1 LAVFALD
8 RRSLPHRTEKAL
20 NPEYVKRHAPRRP
33 NRAAPASANPIGKD
47 RQDWLPIAALLLL
60 GSLAFIR
67 LLAVPAFEDEG
78 TELRWIWR
86 VIEAG
91 EWLQPLADGK
101 PLEVWPMV
109 PLVRLGLHPLS
120 AMRALNVLAGMAGA
134 VLTYRLARQLC
145 DRRTAFVCGACFA
158 ICPFVVYLQ
167 RLALA
172 ETFLCTAGI
181 WALISVLRF
190 IKFPTTWRAVLVAAS
205 LFLVAFCKIPVG
217 FIFLISM
224 PLAFATMPAA
234 ERRNLLRQPA
244 PRRVFA
250 AHVPVLLL
258 ALIVAVVAIV
268 RVRRGQSPGFGL
280 TILAGEGMGR
290 YQGIAKTIG
299 VPGISL
305 TGELAAQLSWPVVV
319 IGGIGIAAS
328 LILGDW
334 RQRWLVAV
342 GAVPMLGM
350 ALLAEFWFPRYL
362 LFTLPPLIV
371 GAVLGWRSLAP
382 RVGRFG
388 YPLELGVLAICAGL
402 LGRQSALLILNPRA
416 ANWSQ
421 VDRVQYF
428 EGWGSGYG
436 YREAANFILASPDV
450 PPIIYSLDGHSSYQ
464 LRSYLPP
471 EWTGRV
477 KPIFYGDD
485 GKALR
490 HETVRLKNLLAN
502 LPAWIV
508 ISEQLLPGYLDSSF
522 GAGAEK
528 INLRQIAKFDKPG
541 TRAQLAIYAVT
552 LR

>member
-1 LAVFALD
+1 MPQIAPLTQLRDSPDALD
-8 RRSLPHRTEKAL
+8 SVGGRR
-20 NPEYVKRHAPRRP
+20 
-33 NRAAPASANPIGKD
+33 
-47 RQDWLPIAALLLL
+47 DWLPIAALLLL

-67 LLAVPAFEDEG
+67 ILALPAFEDEG

-109 PLVRLGLHPLS
+109 PLVWLGLHPLTV
-120 AMRALNVLAGMAGA
+120 MRVLNVLAGMAGA
-134 VLTYRLARQLC
+134 VLTYRLARLLG
-145 DRRTAFVCGACFA
+145 DRRIAFVCGACFA

-181 WALISVLRF
+181 GALLSVL
-190 IKFPTTWRAVLVAAS
+190 KFMKSPTTWLATLVAAS
-205 LFLVAFCKIPVG
+205 LFLAAFCKIPVG

-234 ERRNLLRQPA
+234 ERRSLMRRPA

-280 TILAGEGMGR
+280 TILAGVGMGR
-290 YQGIAKTIG
+290 FQDIAKTLG

-305 TGELAAQLSWPVVV
+305 AGELAAQLSWPVVV

-328 LILGDW
+328 LVLGEW

-350 ALLAEFWFPRYL
+350 ALLAEFWYPRYL
-362 LFTLPPLIV
+362 LFTLPPLII

-382 RVGRFG
+382 RVGRLG
-388 YPLELGVLAICAGL
+388 YPLALAVLAICAGL

-421 VDRVQYF
+421 IDRVQYF
-428 EGWGSGYG
+428 EGWSSGYG
-436 YREAANFILASPDV
+436 YREAANFLLASPDI
-450 PPIIYSLDGHSSYQ
+450 PPMIYSLDGHSAYQ

-471 EWTGRV
+471 DWTARV
-477 KPIFYGDD
+477 KPIFYGED

-490 HETVRLKNLLAN
+490 DEEARLKYLLAN

-508 ISEQLLPGYLDSSF
+508 IPEQLLARYLDSSF
-522 GAGAEK
+522 GPGAEK

-541 TRAQLAIYAVT
+541 ARAQLAIYAVT

>member
-1 LAVFALD
+1 MGLFFPSPGPWV
-8 RRSLPHRTEKAL
+8 RISRYP
-20 NPEYVKRHAPRRP
+20 
-33 NRAAPASANPIGKD
+33 
-47 RQDWLPIAALLLL
+47 QDWLPIAALLLL

-67 LLAVPAFEDEG
+67 LLALPAFEDEG
-78 TELRWIWR
+78 TEMRWIWR

-109 PLVRLGLHPLS
+109 PLVRLGLHPLT

-134 VLTYRLARQLC
+134 VLTYLLARQLG
-145 DRRTAFVCGACFA
+145 DRTTAFVCGACFA

-172 ETFLCTAGI
+172 ETFLCVAGI
-181 WALISVLRF
+181 WALVSVLQFMRS
-190 IKFPTTWRAVLVAAS
+190 PTTWHAVLVAAS
-205 LFLVAFCKIPVG
+205 LFLVAFCKFPVG
-217 FIFLISM
+217 FIFLILM

-244 PRRVFA
+244 LTRVLA

-258 ALIVAVVAIV
+258 ALVVAVVATV
-268 RVRRGQSPGFGL
+268 QVWRGQAPGFGL
-280 TILAGEGMGR
+280 TILAGVGMGR
-290 YQGIAKTIG
+290 FQGIAKAFG
-299 VPGISL
+299 VPGTSL

-319 IGGIGIAAS
+319 IGGIGIGAS
-328 LILGDW
+328 LIVGDW

-350 ALLAEFWFPRYL
+350 ALLAKFWYPRYL
-362 LFTLPPLIV
+362 LFTLPPLII

-382 RVGRFG
+382 RFGRYG
-388 YPLELGVLAICAGL
+388 YPLELGVLAICVGL
-402 LGRQSALLILNPRA
+402 LGRQSALLILDPRA

-421 VDRVQYF
+421 VDRVSYF
-428 EGWGSGYG
+428 EGWSSGYG

-450 PPIIYSLDGHSSYQ
+450 PPMIYSLDGHSSYQ
-464 LRSYLPP
+464 LRTYLPP

-477 KPIFYGDD
+477 KPIIYGED
-485 GKALR
+485 GKVLR
-490 HETVRLKNLLAN
+490 VQTARLENLLAN

-508 ISEQLLPGYLDSSF
+508 ISEQLLPGYLNSSF
-522 GAGAEK
+522 GPGAEK

-541 TRAQLAIYAVT
+541 TRAQLAIYVVT
-552 LR
+552 AR

>member
-1 LAVFALD
+1 MPQI
-8 RRSLPHRTEKAL
+8 SKHRQE
-20 NPEYVKRHAPRRP
+20 
-33 NRAAPASANPIGKD
+33 
-47 RQDWLPIAALLLL
+47 WLPIGALLLL

-67 LLAVPAFEDEG
+67 LLALPAFEDEG

-101 PLEVWPMV
+101 PLEVWPVV
-109 PLVRLGLHPLS
+109 PLVWLGLHPLT
-120 AMRALNVLAGMAGA
+120 AMRALNVLVGMAGA
-134 VLTYRLARQLC
+134 VLTYRLARQIGG
-145 DRRTAFVCGACFA
+145 DRGTAFVCGAYFA

-181 WALISVLRF
+181 WALISVLQF
-190 IKFPTTWRAVLVAAS
+190 IKFPTTRHAALLAAS

-217 FIFLISM
+217 FIFLIAM

-234 ERRNLLRQPA
+234 QRSNLLHQPA
-244 PRRVFA
+244 LRRVFA
-250 AHVPVLLL
+250 SQGPVLLL
-258 ALIVAVVAIV
+258 AVIVAVVALV
-268 RVRRGQSPGFGL
+268 RVRRGQPPGFGL

-290 YQGIAKTIG
+290 YQGIAKTLG

-328 LILGDW
+328 LILGGW
-334 RQRWLVAV
+334 RQRWLVAS
-342 GAVPMLGM
+342 GAVPMLGI
-350 ALLAEFWFPRYL
+350 AVLAEFWFPRYL

-371 GAVLGWRSLAP
+371 AAVLGWESLVP

-402 LGRQSALLILNPRA
+402 LGRQSALLILDPKA

-421 VDRVQYF
+421 VDRVQYL

-450 PPIIYSLDGHSSYQ
+450 PQMIYSLDGHSAYQ

-477 KPIFYGDD
+477 KPIFYGED
-485 GKALR
+485 GKVLR
-490 HETVRLKNLLAN
+490 NETARLENLLAN

-508 ISEQLLPGYLDSSF
+508 ISEQVLPHYMDTSF
-522 GAGAEK
+522 GPGAEK
-528 INLRQIAKFDKPG
+528 IELRQIAKFDKPG

-552 LR
+552 KR

>member
-1 LAVFALD
+1 M
-8 RRSLPHRTEKAL
+8 
-20 NPEYVKRHAPRRP
+20 
-33 NRAAPASANPIGKD
+33 RASISKY
-47 RQDWLPIAALLLL
+47 RQDRLPIAALLLL

-67 LLAVPAFEDEG
+67 LLALPAFEDEG

-109 PLVRLGLHPLS
+109 PLVWLGLHPLTAVR
-120 AMRALNVLAGMAGA
+120 AMNVLAGMAGA
-134 VLTYRLARQLC
+134 VLTYRLARQLG

-181 WALISVLRF
+181 WALISVLQF
-190 IKFPTTWRAVLVAAS
+190 IKSPTTWHAVLVAAS
-205 LFLVAFCKIPVG
+205 LFLVAFCKFPVG

-224 PLAFATMPAA
+224 PLAFVTMPAA

-244 PRRVFA
+244 LRRVFA
-250 AHVPVLLL
+250 AHVPVLSL
-258 ALIVAVVAIV
+258 ALIVALVATV
-268 RVRRGQSPGFGL
+268 QVWRGQSPGFGL
-280 TILAGEGMGR
+280 KILAGEGMGR
-290 YQGIAKTIG
+290 YQDIAKTLG

-388 YPLELGVLAICAGL
+388 YPLELGVVAICAGL

-421 VDRVQYF
+421 IDRVQYF
-428 EGWGSGYG
+428 EGWSSGYG
-436 YREAANFILASPDV
+436 YREAANFILGSSEV
-450 PPIIYSLDGHSSYQ
+450 PPMIYSLDGHSSYQ

-471 EWTGRV
+471 EWAGRV
-477 KPIFYGDD
+477 KPIFYGED
-485 GKALR
+485 GNALR
-490 HETVRLKNLLAN
+490 HETARLNYLLAN

-508 ISEQLLPGYLDSSF
+508 ISEQLLPGYLASSF
-522 GAGAEK
+522 GSGTEK

-541 TRAQLAIYAVT
+541 TRAQLAIYAIT

>member
-1 LAVFALD
+1 
-8 RRSLPHRTEKAL
+8 
-20 NPEYVKRHAPRRP
+20 
-33 NRAAPASANPIGKD
+33 
-47 RQDWLPIAALLLL
+47 
-60 GSLAFIR
+60 
-67 LLAVPAFEDEG
+67 
-78 TELRWIWR
+78 
-86 VIEAG
+86 
-91 EWLQPLADGK
+91 LQ
-101 PLEVWPMV
+101 
-109 PLVRLGLHPLS
+109 
-120 AMRALNVLAGMAGA
+120 
-134 VLTYRLARQLC
+134 
-145 DRRTAFVCGACFA
+145 
-158 ICPFVVYLQ
+158 
-167 RLALA
+167 
-172 ETFLCTAGI
+172 
-181 WALISVLRF
+181 F
-190 IKFPTTWRAVLVAAS
+190 IKSPTTWHAVLVAAS

-234 ERRNLLRQPA
+234 ERCNLLRQPA
-244 PRRVFA
+244 LRRMFA

-268 RVRRGQSPGFGL
+268 RVRHGQSPGFGL
-280 TILAGEGMGR
+280 TILAGVGMGR
-290 YQGIAKTIG
+290 FSDIAKTLG

-328 LILGDW
+328 LILGGW
-334 RQRWLVAV
+334 RQRWLVAL

-350 ALLAEFWFPRYL
+350 ALLAEFWYPRYL

-371 GAVLGWRSLAP
+371 AAVLGWRSLAP

-388 YPLELGVLAICAGL
+388 YPLELGVMAICAGL

-416 ANWSQ
+416 ANWSRI
-421 VDRVQYF
+421 DRVQYF

-436 YREAANFILASPDV
+436 YREAANFVLASPDV
-450 PPIIYSLDGHSSYQ
+450 PPMIYSLDGHSSYQ

-477 KPIFYGDD
+477 KPIFYGED

-490 HETVRLKNLLAN
+490 DETARLKNLLAN

-508 ISEQLLPGYLDSSF
+508 IPEQLLPGYLDSSF
-522 GAGAEK
+522 GPGVEK
-528 INLRQIAKFDKPG
+528 IHLRQIAKFDKPG